1 MNVGALLGLTFGII
15 FGLVG
20 WFFGNKEAKKQRSD
34 DEVAKDIWQKTRS
47 ISWYVTLVVLY
58 IFLFFVLFGV
68 TISATKVLSIL
79 ILVHLFSWAIVGVY
93 LSSYYYNESKADRQI
108 YKFLIAMFLILGI
121 IFIFITFFYL

>member
-1 MNVGALLGLTFGII
+1 MNLGSLLGLTFGII
-15 FGLVG
+15 FGLAG
-20 WFFGNKEAKKQRSD
+20 WFFGNKQAKKQRGD
-34 DEVAKDIWQKTRS
+34 DEVAKHIWQKARS

-58 IFLFFVLFGV
+58 IFLFLVLFGV